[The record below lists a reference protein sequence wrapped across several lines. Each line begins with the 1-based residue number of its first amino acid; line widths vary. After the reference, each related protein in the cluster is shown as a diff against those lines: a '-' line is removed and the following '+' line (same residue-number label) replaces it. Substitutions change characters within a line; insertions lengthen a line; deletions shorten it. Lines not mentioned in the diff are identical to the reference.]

1 MTLESSIIISS
12 VGIGVAITL
21 AMMGLLIRQV
31 NRSIASLEQ
40 RMTSLERG
48 QAEFRQEMRAEFAAF
63 KEEVRADSAGLRQE
77 MREFKEEM
85 RADSARLRQEMHE
98 FREEM
103 RAEMSEFRE
112 EMRTSVEKLDT
123 RLRAVEHNQE
133 RFSGQV
139 STLER
144 FVVESIRARQAA
156 PAPAPVE
163 AD

>member
-1 MTLESSIIISS
+1 MSLESSIIISS

-31 NRSIASLEQ
+31 NRSILSLEH
-40 RMTSLERG
+40 RTTSLERG
-48 QAEFRQEMRAEFAAF
+48 QSEFRQEMRAEFTAF
-63 KEEVRADSAGLRQE
+63 KEEIRTSQDEFKQEVRADFSALRQE
-77 MREFKEEM
+77 MR
-85 RADSARLRQEMHE
+85 
-98 FREEM
+98 
-103 RAEMSEFRE
+103 EFRE
-112 EMRTSVEKLDT
+112 EMRTSQDEFREEMRTSIEKLDV

-144 FVVESIRARQAA
+144 FVVESIRARQADQ
-156 PAPAPVE
+156 PPAPVE

>member
-12 VGIGVAITL
+12 VGIGVAITI

-31 NRSIASLEQ
+31 NRNIASLERRITSIEL
-40 RMTSLERG
+40 RMTSFERG
-48 QAEFRQEMRAEFAAF
+48 QSEFRQEMRADFA
-63 KEEVRADSAGLRQE
+63 
-77 MREFKEEM
+77 EFK
-85 RADSARLRQEMHE
+85 QEI
-98 FREEM
+98 RTDL
-103 RAEMSEFRE
+103 SEFRD
-112 EMRTSVEKLDT
+112 EMRTDMEKLDV

-144 FVVESIRARQAA
+144 FVVESVSARQ
-156 PAPAPVE
+156 PDPTPVQ

>member
-31 NRSIASLEQ
+31 NRGISSLEHRMAALEL
-40 RMTSLERG
+40 RMTALERG
-48 QAEFRQEMRAEFAAF
+48 QSEFQQEMRAEFAAF
-63 KEEVRADSAGLRQE
+63 KQEIRTDLSEFRQE
-77 MREFKEEM
+77 MRAEM
-85 RADSARLRQEMHE
+85 SE

-103 RAEMSEFRE
+103 RTEMSEFRE
-112 EMRTSVEKLDT
+112 EMRTSVEKLDI

-144 FVVESIRARQAA
+144 FVVESIRARQADQ
-156 PAPAPVE
+156 APAPVE